1 VNLTLAEAAA
11 AMHAVGDV
19 DPGRE
24 VRLAGICTDSR
35 LLEPGQLFFCLAGEN
50 YDAHAFAADAARAGA
65 AAVVVSRP
73 VPEAQGLAPVLV
85 VRDVLAAL
93 GDLGA
98 LWRSR
103 ARAVVVAV
111 TGSAGKTT
119 VKELLAAILSELG
132 ETARNYGNFN
142 NLLGVPLTMLG
153 CTGQERFWVL
163 ELGINVPGE
172 MEALGA
178 MVRPDAAVIANIGPA
193 HLEGLGSLEGVA
205 SAKTELL
212 RHLAPGGRAL
222 VSADHPPL
230 LDYARAIVPEVRQF
244 TVADEAGLV
253 RGQYLGRTAEGLG
266 RYRLRLN
273 GLELDVTSP
282 LAGAVFAENMI
293 AAASV
298 AFALGAGER
307 EIARG
312 IAKVA
317 VPGGR
322 FNVKRTGGWTLID
335 DSYNANPL
343 SMRQAVENA
352 RELAGA
358 GPLALVLGEMR
369 ELGPQA
375 GELHREMARAAA
387 AARPAA
393 VFFHGAH
400 ADAVALGLEQGGH
413 TGRLV
418 RIDDPALFAGQFL
431 ELGLEPGVALFKGSR
446 GCRMERFLYALTE
459 AMEGRG

>member
-1 VNLTLAEAAA
+1 MNLTLAEAAA

-24 VRLAGICTDSR
+24 VRLTGICTDSR

-73 VPEAQGLAPVLV
+73 VSGVQGAPVLM

-93 GDLGA
+93 GELGG
-98 LWRSR
+98 LWRGR
-103 ARAVVVAV
+103 ARATVVAV

-119 VKELLAAILSELG
+119 VKEILAAILSELG

-153 CTGQERFWVL
+153 CSGQERFWVL

-172 MEALGA
+172 MQALGA

-205 SAKTELL
+205 AAKTELL
-212 RHLAPGGRAL
+212 RHLAPGGRAF

-230 LDYARAIVPEVRQF
+230 LDYARAIAPEVRQF
-244 TVADEAGLV
+244 TVADAAGLV
-253 RGQYLGRTAEGLG
+253 RGQYLGRTAEGQG

-273 GLELDVTSP
+273 GLEMDVTSP

-322 FNVKRTGGWTLID
+322 FNVKRSGGWTLID

-369 ELGPQA
+369 ELGAQA
-375 GELHREMARAAA
+375 GALHREMARAAA
-387 AARPAA
+387 AAAPWA
-393 VFFHGAH
+393 VFFHGGH
-400 ADAVALGLEQGGH
+400 ADEVARGLEDGGYA
-413 TGRLV
+413 GRLV

-431 ELGLEPGVALFKGSR
+431 ELGLEPGVVLFKGSR
-446 GCRMERFLYALTE
+446 GCRMERFLHALAE

>member
-1 VNLTLAEAAA
+1 MNLTLAEAAA
-11 AMHAVGDV
+11 AMRAVGDV

-24 VRLAGICTDSR
+24 VRLTGICTDSR
-35 LLEPGQLFFCLAGEN
+35 LLRPGQLFFCLAGEN
-50 YDAHAFAADAARAGA
+50 YDAHAFAPEAARSGA

-73 VPEAQGLAPVLV
+73 VPEVRDAPVLM

-98 LWRSR
+98 LWRGR
-103 ARAVVVAV
+103 ARATVVAV

-205 SAKTELL
+205 AAKTELL
-212 RHLAPGGRAL
+212 RHLAPGGRAF

-230 LDYARAIVPEVRQF
+230 LDYARAIVPDVRRF
-244 TVADEAGLV
+244 TAADPAGLV
-253 RGQYLGRTAEGLG
+253 CGRYLGRTAEGLG
-266 RYRLRLN
+266 RYFLRLN
-273 GLELDVTSP
+273 GLEMELTSP
-282 LAGAVFAENMI
+282 LAGAVFAENI
-293 AAASV
+293 VAAASV

-312 IAKVA
+312 VA
-317 VPGGR
+317 GVSVPGGR
-322 FNVKRTGGWTLID
+322 FDVKRAGGWTLVD

-343 SMRQAVENA
+343 SMRQAVDNA
-352 RELAGA
+352 RELAGE
-358 GPLALVLGEMR
+358 GVLALVLGEMR
-369 ELGPQA
+369 ELGAQA
-375 GELHREMARAAA
+375 GALHREMARAAA

-400 ADAVALGLEQGGH
+400 EHEVARGLEEGGFD
-413 TGRLV
+413 GRLV
-418 RIDDPALFAGQFL
+418 RIGDPALFAGQFL
-431 ELGLEPGVALFKGSR
+431 ELGFAPGVALFKGSR
-446 GCRMERFLYALTE
+446 GCRMERFLFALAE
-459 AMEGRG
+459 VMEGRG